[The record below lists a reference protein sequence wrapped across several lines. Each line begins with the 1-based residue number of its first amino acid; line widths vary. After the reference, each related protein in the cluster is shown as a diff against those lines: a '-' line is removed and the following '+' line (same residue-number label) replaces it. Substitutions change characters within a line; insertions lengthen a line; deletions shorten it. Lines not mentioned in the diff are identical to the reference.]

1 MRYWGQFKGVAMVL
15 AIGSIF
21 MLIGLVIGSNLS
33 IPDKVTAQPGQSTR
47 GNNVPLGNMPTS
59 GHSPFVAVAEVV
71 TPAVVNISAESMT
84 EDKYHNFMDDDFFR
98 RFFGLPPD
106 GGSGGNSPNQR
117 SPRMHRSESL
127 GSGFIISSDGYILTN
142 NHVIEG
148 AEKVTVTTADGKD
161 FKADI
166 VGADKETDVAILKIH
181 DDHSLP
187 VISMGDSDSTLVG
200 DWVMAVGNPFP
211 NLGLNRTVTVGVIS
225 AKGRQ
230 GLTFGGETPS
240 YQNYI
245 QTDASINPGNSGGPL
260 VNLDGQAIGINAA
273 IATPTGGNVGIGFA
287 IPMNIAKDVADQLMK
302 TGKVARGYLGIYP
315 QTITDELKNANGL
328 PTTEG
333 VLVAQV
339 DVNTPAEQ
347 AGLKVGDVITELNGQ
362 PVKDAQSFRFLVA
375 DKGPGSTVDLK
386 VWRNGDYKTID
397 VKLGERGKYL
407 AEAEKKPQE
416 ENTKETKWLGLS
428 VETLTQDN
436 ADQYGVSYTPGA
448 IITGV
453 DPDSPADDAGLTAGD
468 IIMKINNKDIKGA
481 DDFTR
486 MSETL
491 NRSTKPISFYIK
503 RGQGNVFVAVTPNQ

>member
-33 IPDKVTAQPGQSTR
+33 IPGKVTAQPQSTTR
-47 GNNVPLGNMPTS
+47 GVNAPLNNFPNS
-59 GHSPFVAVAEVV
+59 GHSPFVAVAEEV

-84 EDKYHNFMDDDFFR
+84 PDKYHNFMDDDFFR
-98 RFFGLPPD
+98 RFFGMPPD
-106 GGSGGNSPNQR
+106 GSSPNKP
-117 SPRMHRSESL
+117 SPRMRRSESL

-148 AEKVTVTTADGKD
+148 AEKVTVTTADGTN

-166 VGADKETDVAILKIH
+166 IGADKETDVAVLKIH
-181 DDHSLP
+181 DDHSMP
-187 VISMGDSDSTLVG
+187 SIPMGNSDSTLVG

-211 NLGLNRTVTVGVIS
+211 NLGLNRTVTVGVVS

-260 VNLDGQAIGINAA
+260 VDLQGEAIGINAA

-302 TGKVARGYLGIYP
+302 SGKVERGYLGIYP
-315 QTITDELKNANGL
+315 QTITEELKNANGL

-333 VLVAQV
+333 ILVAQI
-339 DVNTPAEQ
+339 DTNTPAEA
-347 AGLKVGDVITELNGQ
+347 AGLKVGDVITELDGKN
-362 PVKDAQSFRFLVA
+362 VKDAQQFRFLIA
-375 DKGPGSTVDLK
+375 DKGPGSTVHLK
-386 VWRNGDYKTID
+386 VWRNGDFKTID

-407 AEAEKKPQE
+407 ADSQKKTQE
-416 ENTKETKWLGLS
+416 ETTKDSKWLGLT

-436 ADQYGVSYTPGA
+436 ADQYGVGYTPGA
-448 IITGV
+448 VITDV
-453 DPDSPADDAGLTAGD
+453 DPGSPADDAGLANGD
-468 IIMKINNKDIKGA
+468 IIMKIDGREVKGTEDFHRVA
-481 DDFTR
+481 D
-486 MSETL
+486 TL
-491 NRSTKPISFYIK
+491 KKSSKPISFYIK
-503 RGQGNVFVAVTPNQ
+503 RGQGNIFVAVTPGQ